1 MKNKSSYQISIVL
14 DLRREKVN
22 GTFPVKL
29 RVFNST
35 TKKQKLYPTNFDFS
49 ENDFNLIWLESKKTE
64 IENPK
69 EKPTIT
75 KADAK
80 ETRTKL
86 YSLIELAND
95 IAKSIKH
102 FNFEEFENKMYGK
115 EKGIEDNIFWQYEQ
129 TINELRI
136 KQTLSTAS
144 SYELSLKSIKNYLK
158 HKSGK
163 IPNILSFFDINK
175 KWLEGYEHYMTS
187 ILGNSLTSVGI
198 YLRTLRAIFN
208 NAIASKIITYE
219 VYPFGKGGYQ
229 IPTTIRTKKALDKE
243 LLSKLYSAKPDTKEQ
258 EKAKDFWFFSF
269 SCNGMNVKDIL
280 LLKHNQFKGEYF
292 EFRRAKTIRTSRKNI
307 TPIEV
312 YLNDYSRYVISKYGT
327 SPHATNSYVF
337 NILSDIDSPYEQHRK
352 VQNFTKFINQH
363 IKKLALKVGIT
374 DDISTYWARHSFV
387 TNSIRQGAKIEI
399 ISEAVGH
406 NDTRITEAHY
416 YGGADVMTKKVL
428 SENVMNF

>member
-1 MKNKSSYQISIVL
+1 MKNKPSNQISIVL

-29 RVFNST
+29 RVFNSI
-35 TKKQKLYPTNFDFS
+35 TKKQKLYPTTFDFS
-49 ENDFNLIWLESKKTE
+49 ENDFNLIWHEQKNKKKSSISKDDVIE
-64 IENPK
+64 IRK
-69 EKPTIT
+69 KLQSIFIL
-75 KADAK
+75 ADD
-80 ETRTKL
+80 T
-86 YSLIELAND
+86 
-95 IAKSIKH
+95 AKSMKQ
-102 FNFEEFENKMYGK
+102 FNFEEFENKIFGR
-115 EKGIEDNIFWQYEQ
+115 ERGIEDNIFWQYEQ
-129 TINELRI
+129 TIKELRV

-144 SYELSLKSIKNYLK
+144 SYELTLKSIKNYLK

-163 IPNILSFFDINK
+163 TPDILSFYDINK

-208 NAIASKIITYE
+208 NAIASKIISHE
-219 VYPFGKGGYQ
+219 VYPFSKGGYQ

-243 LLSKLYSAKPDTKEQ
+243 LLSKLYSAIPDTKEQ

-312 YLNDYSRYVISKYGT
+312 YLNDFSRYVINKYGT
-327 SPHATNSYVF
+327 SPKSSQSYVF
-337 NILSDIDSPYEQHRK
+337 DILSEIDTPYEQHRK

-363 IKKLALKVGIT
+363 IKKLAFKVGIT

-416 YGGADVMTKKVL
+416 YGGADVSTKKEL